1 MRYMRKR
8 STGRRNEKGVAIAE
22 MAVAFPVFIMLFLG
36 VVDFARAMWT
46 HNTLEHAAREVVRYA
61 SVHSQDSGAPV
72 SQADIVKYAH
82 NRLVGLDPDRLTVRT
97 TYEPSNTMGA
107 KVQVDLT
114 YNFTPVVP
122 IMPDAVKTLV
132 GTSQMRITY

>member
-1 MRYMRKR
+1 MYHLRKKTSDRR
-8 STGRRNEKGVAIAE
+8 SERGVAIAE

-61 SVHSQDSGAPV
+61 SVHSQDSGDPV
-72 SQADIVKYAH
+72 SQADITRYAH
-82 NRLVGLDPDRLTVRT
+82 NRIVGLDVERLTVRT
-97 TYEPSNTMGA
+97 TYTPSNTMGA